1 MLRPVRALPDLRR
14 QTPPPIYR
22 VELGEAA
29 YNHGYRRE
37 NGLADGWMF
46 FRSDEGVPGE
56 IALASGLGEDGAP
69 WFLAVEHAGVAARLR
84 DEYPAAV
91 TGPPPGRFHG
101 VFAFSTQHEM
111 RLALS
116 RAFHLARSLPTF
128 PLAQFEAEVAEL
140 GATETDRIVR
150 QRIGQNYFRRALLDY
165 WEGRCPLTQIREPAL
180 LRASHI
186 VPWAECT
193 TDAQRL
199 DVHNGLLLAAH
210 WDAAFDKGLV
220 SFDSDGRALIKPDLD
235 PAVIALLAPDK
246 ATPLPLDPKHLAPLS
261 WHRAHFGF

>member
-1 MLRPVRALPDLRR
+1 MAIPTNLRGSPPHPV
-14 QTPPPIYR
+14 YR
-22 VELGEAA
+22 VELAEAA
-29 YNHGYRRE
+29 ENHGFRRE
-37 NGLADGWMF
+37 NGIADGWLF
-46 FRSDEGVPGE
+46 FRSDEDVPGE
-56 IALASGLGEDGAP
+56 VALASGLAEDGAP

-84 DEYPAAV
+84 AEYPDAEA
-91 TGPPPGRFHG
+91 GPPPGRFHG
-101 VFAFSTQHEM
+101 ALAFATQHEM
-111 RLALS
+111 RRALS
-116 RAFHLARSLPTF
+116 RAFNLARSLPTF

-150 QRIGQNYFRRALLDY
+150 QRIGQAYFRNALLDY
-165 WEGRCPLTQIREPAL
+165 WDNRCPLTQIREPAL

-193 TDAQRL
+193 SNAQRL

-220 SFDSDGRALIKPDLD
+220 SFDNDGRALIKPDLD
-235 PAVIALLAPDK
+235 PAVFALLAPDK
-246 ATPLPLDPKHLAPLS
+246 AIALPLDPKHLAPLS